1 MLDNMRWI
9 VFLFKIYLTFY
20 LYVCSLIFS
29 VFFFFLHSSQLNIHF
44 IESNFFKIWENGFG
58 QCTCI
63 LLFIRLSERKLHA
76 IGSNCIV

>member
-63 LLFIRLSERKLHA
+63 LFFIRFSERKLHA

>member
-20 LYVCSLIFS
+20 LNVCSLIFS

-63 LLFIRLSERKLHA
+63 LFFIRLSERKLHA